1 MKNFILGLVCFS
13 FIACNNNSIK
23 APETEVENFSYS
35 FGIVHATSLKSQGM
49 DTILDVNLMAQ
60 ALKDVFLGNE
70 THISVEEADSIF
82 NEYFKNLQEIN
93 NKKNIKLSQKNMEL
107 GNEFLAENAEKEGV
121 IVTGSG
127 LQYQVI
133 HESSGDSPSESDV
146 VTIHYHGTL
155 IDGTVFDSS
164 LDRGEPATF
173 PVNGVIPGFSEGL
186 QLMSVGG
193 KSKFVI
199 PSALAYGE
207 NGTGGI
213 GPNATLIF
221 EVELISIN

>member
-1 MKNFILGLVCFS
+1 
-13 FIACNNNSIK
+13 
-23 APETEVENFSYS
+23 
-35 FGIVHATSLKSQGM
+35 
-49 DTILDVNLMAQ
+49 
-60 ALKDVFLGNE
+60 
-70 THISVEEADSIF
+70 
-82 NEYFKNLQEIN
+82 
-93 NKKNIKLSQKNMEL
+93 MEL
-107 GNEFLAENAEKEGV
+107 GAELLAENAEKEGV

-133 HESSGDSPSESDV
+133 NESSGDSPSESDV

-164 LDRGEPATF
+164 LDREPATF

-199 PSALAYGE
+199 HSALAYGE

-221 EVELISIN
+221 EVELIDFE